1 CPPPASSLSCDGHQQ
16 NLHSFPTRRSSDL
29 VDGGNILLVQVD
41 AGGGLGRHRHAGECE
56 WRQCHQRQGTL
67 LGVSHS
73 VGLPISSTRISSTNG
88 RPAGRSSLVL
98 QRLCR
103 PPPAA
108 GTPLLLSWA
117 GPHRAPA
124 VPRDPWAR
132 WSADAPRSFLP
143 HEPPSTN
150 KWNQARNP

>member
-56 WRQCHQRQGTL
+56 WRQCHQCQGTL

-73 VGLPISSTRISSTNG
+73 VGLPISSTRISSTKRPAMGPVFPCFLQRAAPATPRGRRILAAVLGPACAG
-88 RPAGRSSLVL
+88 RPRPLGTLGAMEY
-98 QRLCR
+98 QR
-103 PPPAA
+103 PPQLLAA
-108 GTPLLLSWA
+108 RT
-117 GPHRAPA
+117 
-124 VPRDPWAR
+124 
-132 WSADAPRSFLP
+132 SFN
-143 HEPPSTN
+143 E
-150 KWNQARNP
+150 